1 MRDYYLGIEWYL
13 ENYIIS
19 EQMDNYRLKSFWHHW
34 LYRGLFAAIA
44 GDSRF
49 IVGWTI
55 LDSESV

>member
-1 MRDYYLGIEWYL
+1 MSEYYGGCDWYL

-19 EQMDNYRLKSFWHHW
+19 EQMENYRRASCWHH
-34 LYRGLFAAIA
+34 YVHRGLLAARA